1 MLRPFLRVLAALA
14 AVGLTACGGSGI
26 GGPTPTPGGRTPT
39 PTFTPG
45 IGTPTPTRLVTPSA
59 TPTTGGTP
67 SVFPPIVQTG
77 RVVFRSASGYACCVA
92 TDPAL
97 LPPDPKPGQPS
108 LVLTNLPIGPA
119 TVQIDGYVEDFVPT
133 PPGIVETC
141 STLNTTGVK
150 PCDPTRQA
158 SAAFE
163 SDPRE
168 VNIVGGVGINLGAV
182 DVSAL
187 PFVLPDFLPPQNSAV
202 PLPVDFLFTVADAV
216 TGIEEESVALDIT
229 LDVPEGEP
237 PVFRS
242 LTKRVP
248 LELFACRDGGS
259 NPCSPVGDDN
269 LAGFEAQSN
278 AEYLEYL
285 PAGPVEAR
293 ITARNNANPP
303 RDLDFRYVFVV
314 APDPSPTPGVVD
326 AAAAA
331 ASGDSSGVWLPTATP
346 TSTPVVE

>member
-1 MLRPFLRVLAALA
+1 VLAPPIRALAALA
-14 AVGLTACGGSGI
+14 LLGLAACGGSGI
-26 GGPTPTPGGRTPT
+26 GGPTPTPGASTP
-39 PTFTPG
+39 TPG
-45 IGTPTPTRLVTPSA
+45 IGTPTPVRTPS
-59 TPTTGGTP
+59 TSPTSAGTP
-67 SVFPPIVQTG
+67 SVLPPIVKTG
-77 RVVFRSASGYACCVA
+77 RVVFRSASGFACCVA

-119 TVQIDGYVEDFVPT
+119 TVVIDGYVEDFAPAPAGV
-133 PPGIVETC
+133 VDTC
-141 STLNTTGVK
+141 ATINTTGVK

-158 SAAFE
+158 SSAFD
-163 SDPRE
+163 SDPLN
-168 VNIVGGVGINLGAV
+168 VNIVGGVRVNLGAV

-187 PFVLPDFLPPQNSAV
+187 PFVLPGFLPPQNSTV
-202 PLPVDFLFTVADAV
+202 PLPIEFLFTVVDAA

-248 LELFACRDGGS
+248 LELFACRDGGN
-259 NPCSPVGDDN
+259 NPCGPQGDDN

-293 ITARNNANPP
+293 ITAKNNANPP

-314 APDPSPTPGVVD
+314 APDPSPTPGVV
-326 AAAAA
+326 AAAADVD
-331 ASGDSSGVWLPTATP
+331 DSALVWLPTPTP

>member
-1 MLRPFLRVLAALA
+1 MPRRSLRVLAALA
-14 AVGLTACGGSGI
+14 AVGLAACGGSEI
-26 GGPTPTPGGRTPT
+26 GGSTPTPGGNSPT

-59 TPTTGGTP
+59 TPTAGGSP

-77 RVVFRSASGYACCVA
+77 RVVFRSDSGYACCVA

-97 LPPDPKPGQPS
+97 LPPNPKPGQPS

-119 TVQIDGYVEDFVPT
+119 TVQIDGYVEDFVPA
-133 PPGIVETC
+133 PPGVVETC

-158 SAAFE
+158 SAAFA

-168 VNIVGGVGINLGAV
+168 VNIVGGVRINLGAV

-187 PFVLPDFLPPQNSAV
+187 PFVLPDFRPPQNSAV
-202 PLPVDFLFTVADAV
+202 PLPVEFLFTVVDAV

-229 LDVPEGEP
+229 LDVPEGQP

-248 LELFACRDGGS
+248 LELFACRNGGS
-259 NPCSPVGDDN
+259 NPCGPEGDDN

-293 ITARNNANPP
+293 ITAKNNAN

-314 APDPSPTPGVVD
+314 APDPSPTPGVVES
-326 AAAAA
+326 AA
-331 ASGDSSGVWLPTATP
+331 ASAGGDGSGVWLPTATP